1 MTGRFTQQHIDRART
16 RRKLSDIVGRDATI
30 KKHGSEWMG
39 LCPFHKER
47 TPSFTVVDAKGF
59 YHCFGCGAHGDAIAW
74 RMQIHGESFAEA
86 IEMLT
91 GEAAPERTQ
100 HAQQQRREDDARA
113 AQRHGTLAR
122 EIWFAARAIAGTPGE
137 GYFRGRG
144 LTLPLPPSLR
154 YEPRCLHGPKRHGVY
169 LPAVICGVQ
178 DLAGHVIAV
187 HRIYLDPATL
197 AAVPRKTAR
206 FPDKALLGHPGA
218 GAIRLAPAAETTAR
232 CEGVETGL
240 SVQQATGLAVWSAI
254 HGGHMAKMALPPIV
268 KTAVTLADRDKVCWQ
283 RGPLYG
289 KRPGEHYAR
298 LAAAKDRAEGRAS
311 RIAVPP
317 GDKADFNDLLVEEPE
332 TTR

>member
-1 MTGRFTQQHIDRART
+1 MSARYTQQQIEAARS
-16 RRKLSDIVGRDATI
+16 RRKLSDIISRDAKI
-30 KKHGSEWMG
+30 KRIGNEWTG

-47 TPSFTVVDAKGF
+47 TPSFSVVDAKGF

-74 RMQIHGESFAEA
+74 RMQIHGESFAQA
-86 IEMLT
+86 IEALT
-91 GEAAPERTQ
+91 GETAPERTEYV
-100 HAQQQRREDDARA
+100 QQLRREDDERA
-113 AQRHGTLAR
+113 AQRHASLAR
-122 EIWFAARAIAGTPGE
+122 EIWFAAAAIAGTPGE

-144 LTLPLPPSLR
+144 ITLTLPPSLR
-154 YEPRCLHGPKRHGVY
+154 YEARCLHGPKRHGVF

-178 DLAGHVIAV
+178 DIAGQVIAV

-197 AAVPRKTAR
+197 AGTPRKTGR

-240 SVQQATGLAVWSAI
+240 SVQQSTGMAVWSAI
-254 HGGHMAKMALPPIV
+254 HGGHMAKMAMAAIV

-283 RGPLYG
+283 PGPLYG

-298 LAAAKDRAEGRAS
+298 LAAAKDRAEGRAA

-317 GDKADFNDLLVEEPE
+317 GDKADFNDLLEEAV
-332 TTR
+332 